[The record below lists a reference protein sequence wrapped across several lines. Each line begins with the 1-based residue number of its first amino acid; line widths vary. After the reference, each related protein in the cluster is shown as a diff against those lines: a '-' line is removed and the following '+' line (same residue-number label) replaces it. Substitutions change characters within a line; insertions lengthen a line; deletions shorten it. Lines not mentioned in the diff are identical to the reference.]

1 FLHAGGPSMGAAD
14 GDRII
19 RYSGSDAMNLG
30 ESTNDSIALA
40 DAELLAPVTPSKI
53 VAVGRNY
60 AEHAKEL
67 GNEAPSEPIIFL
79 KPPTAVLNPNGTT
92 VRPPQSQ
99 RVDFEGELAI
109 VIGNTARNIGRD
121 NWRSVVLGFTC
132 ANDVTARDL
141 QKKDVQFTRGKSFDT
156 FLPLGPCIE
165 TDLDPAALALR
176 TCVNGE
182 MKQNGNTRDM
192 VFDCG
197 AIIEFITAVMTLHP
211 GDVILTGTP
220 AGVGPLNP
228 GDRVEV

>member
-1 FLHAGGPSMGAAD
+1 M
-14 GDRII
+14 
-19 RYSGSDAMNLG
+19 
-30 ESTNDSIALA
+30 
-40 DAELLAPVTPSKI
+40 
-53 VAVGRNY
+53 
-60 AEHAKEL
+60 
-67 GNEAPSEPIIFL
+67 
-79 KPPTAVLNPNGTT
+79 
-92 VRPPQSQ
+92 
-99 RVDFEGELAI
+99 
-109 VIGNTARNIGRD
+109 
-121 NWRSVVLGFTC
+121 
-132 ANDVTARDL
+132 
-141 QKKDVQFTRGKSFDT
+141 QFTRGKSFDT

-228 GDRVEV
+228 GDRVEVEIEGIGVLTNVVA